1 MADESTIR
9 GVLVA
14 YAGLTALVSSR
25 VYDELAPTNLPT
37 PVTRPYV
44 TMTTISDVPENMLAA
59 APGVAGMR
67 IQFDIYA
74 DSKASAKAVLT
85 QLRAA
90 LHAAGHVGCEE
101 LTQSLPADSPDIRR
115 ISSDWLF
122 MLSR

>member
-1 MADESTIR
+1 VADESTIR
-9 GVLVA
+9 AVLTG

-25 VYDELAPTNLPT
+25 IYDEIAPTNSGT
-37 PVTRPYV
+37 VTRPFM
-44 TMTTISDVPENMLAA
+44 TLTTISDVPENFVAG
-59 APGVAGMR
+59 APGVALMR

-90 LHAAGHVGCEE
+90 LHAAGYVGSES
-101 LTQSLPADSPDIRR
+101 LTQSLPADSPDLRR

-122 MLSR
+122 VLAR